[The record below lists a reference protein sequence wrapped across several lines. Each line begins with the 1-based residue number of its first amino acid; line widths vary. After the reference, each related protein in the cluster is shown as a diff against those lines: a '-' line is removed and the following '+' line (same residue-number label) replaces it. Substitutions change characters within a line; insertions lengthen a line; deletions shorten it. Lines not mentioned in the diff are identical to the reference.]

1 MRSLLLAG
9 ALLLSA
15 IPAQAE
21 QVRVTCGNAD
31 NYTWCLTDRV
41 DDDII
46 LLMTPQGGERI
57 TVNCDEGVWES
68 YGYNDQQFIQDVV
81 TSFCN

>member
-21 QVRVTCGNAD
+21 QVRVTCGNEGY
-31 NYTWCLTDRV
+31 YTWCLTDRV
-41 DDDII
+41 DDDLI
-46 LLMTPQGGERI
+46 LIQTPQGEERI
-57 TVNCDEGVWES
+57 NVNCETGVWSS
-68 YGYNDQQFIQDVV
+68 YGHNDHQFVKDIV